1 MGKYDFKLDLDSKN
15 SLSMILSYIE
25 KNSRILEFGCAN
37 GRMTKYLKEKLACS
51 VDIVEID
58 YEAGIEAAKYANR
71 KCLGKIEGNIENY
84 KWYDILREERYD
96 YIIFADVLEHLYH
109 PTRVLKKCVDLLKK
123 EGKILTSI
131 PNIAHNSIIIGLI
144 NNKFIYTNVGLL
156 DNTHIRFF
164 TEESFISMIKN
175 IGLIV
180 EAEEAVIAKV
190 GEMEVPTNYS
200 MIDKNLQK
208 YLKNRNRG
216 EVYQYVFVLRK
227 RNENATCSVNIENNP
242 PYKCECFIQGEN
254 DLCYD
259 GIRSIKKEFF
269 CKNGD
274 IKRIE
279 FNLERFSVIKNIRID
294 PLDTNCVIEI
304 NNIEIF
310 KDNSIKQINN
320 FYTNGIKDGSLY
332 IFGDDPQILIDNIN
346 DKVKNIIIEYKI
358 LNYDYDDNELFL
370 NYYHKN
376 KELELENNI
385 IKDKNKELEKIYTK
399 MNKNFLTKIFYKLI
413 NKIYK

>member
-1 MGKYDFKLDLDSKN
+1 M
-15 SLSMILSYIE
+15 
-25 KNSRILEFGCAN
+25 
-37 GRMTKYLKEKLACS
+37 
-51 VDIVEID
+51 
-58 YEAGIEAAKYANR
+58 
-71 KCLGKIEGNIENY
+71 
-84 KWYDILREERYD
+84 
-96 YIIFADVLEHLYH
+96 
-109 PTRVLKKCVDLLKK
+109 
-123 EGKILTSI
+123 
-131 PNIAHNSIIIGLI
+131 I
-144 NNKFIYTNVGLL
+144 NNKFVYTNVGLL

-164 TEESFISMIKN
+164 TEESFISMIKSV
-175 IGLIV
+175 GLV
-180 EAEEAVIAKV
+180 VKEEEAVIAKV

-200 MIDKNLQK
+200 MIDKTLQK

-216 EVYQYVFVLRK
+216 EVYQYVFVLGK
-227 RNENATCSVNIENNP
+227 KNENMTCSVNIENNP
-242 PYKCECFIQGEN
+242 PYKCECFIQGED
-254 DLCYD
+254 DLYYD
-259 GIRSIKKEFF
+259 GVRSIKKEFF

-274 IKRIE
+274 IKRVE

-304 NNIEIF
+304 KNIEIF
-310 KDNSIKQINN
+310 KDNSMKQINK

-385 IKDKNKELEKIYTK
+385 IKDKNKELEKIYIK
-399 MNKNFLTKIFYKLI
+399 MNKNFLTKIVYKLI